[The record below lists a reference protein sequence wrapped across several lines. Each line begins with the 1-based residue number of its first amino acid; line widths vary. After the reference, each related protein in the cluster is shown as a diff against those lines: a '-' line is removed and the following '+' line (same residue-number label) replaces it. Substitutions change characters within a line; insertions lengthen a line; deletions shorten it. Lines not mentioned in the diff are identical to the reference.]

1 MFPQRGN
8 IKEFGNL
15 VQSNCPESGS
25 LVKAPLT
32 NSKPTSDL
40 KNGILDFKE
49 KDLLK
54 KRGPSTVEKTH
65 PVCIKRLT
73 LRCFQVLILDIQFSG
88 SHVSNDKI
96 MVNFF
101 KRVGLLKSIIRIF
114 SILYSTSIYFLNL
127 ATTACL
133 D

>member
-1 MFPQRGN
+1 MFSQRGN

-32 NSKPTSDL
+32 NGKPTCDL

-54 KRGPSTVEKTH
+54 KGGGRMSGEAYSS
-65 PVCIKRLT
+65 KRLKKAFPSHHLTETSVSTWT
-73 LRCFQVLILDIQFSG
+73 LPLVQSYLTESNVCHTFNIFPVAILI
-88 SHVSNDKI
+88 
-96 MVNFF
+96 FF
-101 KRVGLLKSIIRIF
+101 
-114 SILYSTSIYFLNL
+114 
-127 ATTACL
+127 
-133 D
+133 

>member
-1 MFPQRGN
+1 MFSQRGN

-32 NSKPTSDL
+32 KGKPTCDL

-54 KRGPSTVEKTH
+54 KGGPSTVGKTH

-73 LRCFQVLILDIQFSG
+73 LRCFQALILSTKFSG
-88 SHVSNDKI
+88 SYVYADKTT
-96 MVNFF
+96 VNFF
-101 KRVGLLKSIIRIF
+101 K
-114 SILYSTSIYFLNL
+114 
-127 ATTACL
+127 
-133 D
+133 